1 MNFKTI
7 PVINFT
13 SNSRSIVEESCGRKK
28 MVGEY
33 GKGELCGIIESL
45 TCSKS
50 STTLLA
56 ARDTEVAKISRGL
69 IKTFQLQFPSL
80 FFEIIKKRLLKDH
93 QVENRRRYKKVEDIE
108 TNATSIQ
115 GYCTVAV
122 ISITPEL
129 PIQNIIAELEYSLA
143 VLGSVRC
150 ITEEVITSALGVD
163 AMDPINEY
171 KVTGWLGAQED
182 HHDTII
188 FQVNCGGKDFKVEN
202 FHTFCI

>member
-1 MNFKTI
+1 M
-7 PVINFT
+7 INFT
-13 SNSRSIVEESCGRKK
+13 SNSRSIVEESNGRKK

-33 GKGELCGIIESL
+33 SGIRENYELCGIFESL

-56 ARDTEVAKISRGL
+56 ARYTKVAKISREL

-150 ITEEVITSALGVD
+150 ITEEVLTSALGVD

-182 HHDTII
+182 QHDTII
-188 FQVNCGGKDFKVEN
+188 FQVNCDGKDFKVED

>member
-1 MNFKTI
+1 M
-7 PVINFT
+7 INFT

-188 FQVNCGGKDFKVEN
+188 FQVNCDGKNFKVEN